1 MDKPWL
7 RSYPQG
13 VPADADVTAFPSLV
27 HMVERSFERF
37 ADRPAF
43 SNFGVALDYRE
54 LERRSRAFAG
64 YLQNDL
70 GLAKGERI
78 AIMMPNLLQYPI
90 ALFGALRA
98 GLTVVNTNPLYTE
111 RELEHQLVDSGAS
124 AIVIVE
130 NFAHVLDQCRDD
142 TPVRHVILTRMGDQ
156 LGFPKSMLV
165 NMVVKHVKKLVP
177 AHALEDTIAFNDVLV
192 RGQALGFSP
201 VEVEPDDLAF
211 LQYTGGT
218 TGVAKG
224 AMLTHGNMVANVMQA
239 TAWLKPFIAEGS
251 EVVVTALPLYH
262 IFALTANCMTFM
274 NFGGHNVLITNPRDM
289 PGFVREIKDLGFSVI
304 TGVNTLFNG
313 LLNTPG
319 FDTVDFSRLKVALGG
334 GMAVQRSVAERWHK
348 ATGVALLEAYGL
360 TETAPAVCINPLD
373 LAEYNGTIG
382 LPVPSTEVCVRDDE
396 GRTLAPGE
404 AGELCVR
411 GPQVMRGYWNR
422 PEDTAGVLDDE
433 GWLRTGDIAEL
444 TEEGFVRIVDRKKD
458 MVLVSGFNV
467 YPNEVEEVLAAHPG
481 VLEVGAI
488 GIPDERTG
496 EAVKVIIVKKDPGLT
511 EESVKEWCREQL
523 TNYKRPRQVT
533 FTDELPKSNVG
544 KILRRELRER
554 FGAGS

>member
-27 HMVERSFERF
+27 HMFERSFERF

-554 FGAGS
+554 FGAAG